1 MRHNRTKSKQ
11 KTQDKNQEYISRVIS
26 LGYIDDKSANE
37 VIELIYEINLLD
49 SELEPEQRQPIQLI
63 INSPGG
69 EVYDGFGI
77 VDAILYSSTPVQAT
91 VLGRAMS
98 MALVIASVCH
108 LRVSGVNSR
117 FMYHEGNYGAEGSGR
132 VHRNELAE
140 YELMEKKY
148 DDILIEN
155 SNITQEKIDSIKGEA
170 KEWYF
175 SAQEAKELGIIDL
188 IIGEEIE

>member
-1 MRHNRTKSKQ
+1 MRQTRSKSKE
-11 KTQDKNQEYISRVIS
+11 KKEDKNQEFISRVVS
-26 LGYIDDKSANE
+26 LGYIDDESANE
-37 VIELIYEINLLD
+37 VIKTIYEINLID
-49 SELEPEQRQPIQLI
+49 AEIEPEQRLPINLI

-69 EVYDGFGI
+69 EVYDGFAI

-117 FMYHEGNYGAEGSGR
+117 FMYHEGNYGVEGSGR
-132 VHRNELAE
+132 IHKNELVE
-140 YELMEKKY
+140 YNLMEKKY

-155 SNITQEKIDSIKGEA
+155 SSITQEKIDSIKGEA

-175 SAQEAKELGIIDL
+175 SAQEAKQLGIIDV

>member
-1 MRHNRTKSKQ
+1 MRQTRSKSKE
-11 KTQDKNQEYISRVIS
+11 KKEDKNQEFISRVIS
-26 LGYIDDKSANE
+26 LGYIDDESANE
-37 VIELIYEINLLD
+37 VIKTIYEINLID
-49 SELEPEQRQPIQLI
+49 AEIEPEQRPPINLI

-69 EVYDGFGI
+69 EVYDGFAI

-117 FMYHEGNYGAEGSGR
+117 FMYHEGNYGVEGSGR
-132 VHRNELAE
+132 IHKNELVE
-140 YELMEKKY
+140 YDLMEKKY

-155 SNITQEKIDSIKGEA
+155 SSITQEKIDSIKGEA

-175 SAQEAKELGIIDL
+175 SAQEAKQLGIIDV

>member
-49 SELEPEQRQPIQLI
+49 GELEPEQRQPIQLI

-117 FMYHEGNYGAEGSGR
+117 FMYHEGNYGGEGSGR

>member
-1 MRHNRTKSKQ
+1 MRQTRSKSKE
-11 KTQDKNQEYISRVIS
+11 KKEDKNQEFISRVIS
-26 LGYIDDKSANE
+26 LGYIDDESANE
-37 VIELIYEINLLD
+37 VIKTIYEINLID
-49 SELEPEQRQPIQLI
+49 AEIEPEQRPPINLI

-69 EVYDGFGI
+69 EVYDGFAI

-117 FMYHEGNYGAEGSGR
+117 FMYHEGNYGVEGSGR
-132 VHRNELAE
+132 IHKNELVE
-140 YELMEKKY
+140 YNLMEKKY

-155 SNITQEKIDSIKGEA
+155 SSITQEKIDSIKGEA

-175 SAQEAKELGIIDL
+175 SAQEAKQLGIIDV